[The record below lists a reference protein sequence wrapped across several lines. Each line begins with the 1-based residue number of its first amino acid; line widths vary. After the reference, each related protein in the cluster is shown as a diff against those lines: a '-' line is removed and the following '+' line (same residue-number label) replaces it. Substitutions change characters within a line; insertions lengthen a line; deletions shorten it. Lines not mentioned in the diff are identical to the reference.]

1 MVGAT
6 TGAGAGLQVR
16 GGIDTSMIERGFDR
30 VRQSFDG
37 VKSQAKSF
45 TSDIV
50 RMDLAS
56 GRLVNKLAQVGTIGT
71 SAIIGLAS
79 KAPAVAGSIAKMSV
93 EFDRLARILGTQFK
107 SEFETASNLF
117 TKFVNF
123 VRDNEGV
130 VKGFVFGATAITGL
144 SVAKSFVKL
153 LGTVVVGSGLKKV
166 ITFLGGFTKIAG
178 LNAAKKL
185 ITTIG
190 AFIAPVGLATIL
202 GSITAI
208 IAAGGIGSV
217 IGEYIGGKT
226 YEKGGVSED
235 VARWIT
241 EHPKIQAGI
250 EAYAGIP
257 DYVYNMFRGML
268 SGDKEDNRRDQLLT
282 PQEDLVG

>member
-1 MVGAT
+1 
-6 TGAGAGLQVR
+6 
-16 GGIDTSMIERGFDR
+16 
-30 VRQSFDG
+30 
-37 VKSQAKSF
+37 
-45 TSDIV
+45 
-50 RMDLAS
+50 
-56 GRLVNKLAQVGTIGT
+56 
-71 SAIIGLAS
+71 
-79 KAPAVAGSIAKMSV
+79 
-93 EFDRLARILGTQFK
+93 
-107 SEFETASNLF
+107 
-117 TKFVNF
+117 
-123 VRDNEGV
+123 
-130 VKGFVFGATAITGL
+130 
-144 SVAKSFVKL
+144 
-153 LGTVVVGSGLKKV
+153 
-166 ITFLGGFTKIAG
+166 
-178 LNAAKKL
+178 
-185 ITTIG
+185 
-190 AFIAPVGLATIL
+190 IAPVGLATIL